1 MDTSHKPIRILP
13 KTFTKSIK
21 LTFFVLI
28 TLSFNQKSF
37 SQNLRKVNNQLKI
50 ELNQKKML
58 FDSLNNTIATKQQK
72 NDMLCNEISDTHFD
86 ALLKEEIN
94 NQLFEFIKI
103 NTEILSN
110 YYDIEFDNS
119 NTLKNIMYLKSLYP
133 ISKRNLE
140 DSLFRRKFNQINID
154 YNFSNNDKLRAK
166 IENKILLKKSIEFD
180 SLINIQRNKINCIDT
195 IIKKLEINLLF
206 FNNLLT
212 EHKKLNT
219 LLNQQI
225 DNSAKIGINAS
236 EIKKKEIEKRIKE
249 IKNNNKKTKIK
260 KDKIVIC
267 PTPVNIDY
275 DFTSEL
281 ITTTNKTYSDG
292 LNKIKSRY
300 LYLDPQIENS
310 PSPGIDEAPQ
320 FPGGEKELMKFIYC
334 NLKLN
339 ENQLNEEKVIVIF
352 VIEKNGQLVDIKI
365 NKNISETLDNE
376 ALRIVKL
383 MPNWIPG
390 KSNGQIVKTRYNLPI
405 VFSKEKIDLYCR

>member
-1 MDTSHKPIRILP
+1 M
-13 KTFTKSIK
+13 K
-21 LTFFVLI
+21 LTFFI
-28 TLSFNQKSF
+28 IIILSFNQKSF

-50 ELNQKKML
+50 ELIQKKML
-58 FDSLNNTIATKQQK
+58 FDSLNNTIASKQQK
-72 NDMLCNEISDTHFD
+72 YDLLCNEIIDIRFD
-86 ALLKEEIN
+86 ALLQEEIN
-94 NQLFEFIKI
+94 NQLFKYIQI

-119 NTLKNIMYLKSLYP
+119 NTLKKIMYLKSLYP
-133 ISKRNLE
+133 ISKTNLE

-154 YNFSNNDKLRAK
+154 YNFANKDKLRAK
-166 IENKILLKKSIEFD
+166 IENKILFKKSIEFD
-180 SLINIQRNKINCIDT
+180 SLIDIQKNKINYIDS
-195 IIKKLEINLLF
+195 INKKLEINLLF
-206 FNNLLT
+206 FNDIFSEYL
-212 EHKKLNT
+212 KLNEF
-219 LLNQQI
+219 LNQQI

-236 EIKKKEIEKRIKE
+236 KIKKKEIEKRINE
-249 IKNNNKKTKIK
+249 IKKNNKKTKIK
-260 KDKIVIC
+260 KDKIVIS

-292 LNKIKSRY
+292 LNKIKSRH
-300 LYLDPQIENS
+300 LLLDPQNENS
-310 PSPGIDEAPQ
+310 PSPGIDEEPK

-339 ENQLNEEKVIVIF
+339 ENQLNEEKVIVFFI
-352 VIEKNGQLVDIKI
+352 IEKNGQLVDIKT
-365 NKNISETLDNE
+365 NKSISEVLDNE